1 MIRVRAL
8 LRGLAR
14 PALSVL
20 AGFVAGAIFIV
31 VTDIEVIALVGRDP
45 IRAFQL
51 AGEHVGAAYLALLE
65 GAFGDP
71 AKIQAAFSSG
81 STTKIASALRPI
93 TETLVNATPLI
104 FTGLAI
110 AVAFRTGVFNV
121 GAEGQFILGGLGA
134 TIVAIIAF
142 PIGIPAP
149 LFAVVVVASGAFV
162 GGVWGLI
169 PGLLKARL
177 GANEVITTIML
188 NYIALQVIGL
198 GLKWDAILPVGNT
211 QPVSRDLENF
221 VTIPRLLPML
231 PSLRLS
237 AGLLVALGAAVVVSW
252 FLFRTTR
259 GFELRASG
267 LNMSA
272 ARYSGIGAVSAV
284 VTAMTISGGL
294 AGLGGALHVVGTIGQ
309 MSLGIS
315 AGYGFTAIA
324 LALLGRT
331 SPSGV
336 VAAALLFGALE
347 TGGALMQIRTEIPK
361 DLLQFIQAL
370 VIVFIAAPELVNRV
384 FSNPLRRR
392 KVDSHD

>member
-1 MIRVRAL
+1 M
-8 LRGLAR
+8 
-14 PALSVL
+14 L

-31 VTDIEVIALVGRDP
+31 VTDVEVISMFGSNPVRALGLAAEYVGT
-45 IRAFQL
+45 
-51 AGEHVGAAYLALLE
+51 AYLSLVE

-71 AKIQAAFSSG
+71 AKIQAAFASG
-81 STTKIASALRPI
+81 NTTKIASALRPI
-93 TETLVNATPLI
+93 TETLVNTTPLI

-134 TIVAIIAF
+134 TVVAIIAY
-142 PIGIPAP
+142 PLGIPAP
-149 LFAVVVVASGAFV
+149 LFAVIVIVSGAAV
-162 GGVWGLI
+162 GGLWGFI
-169 PGLLKARL
+169 PGVLKARL

-188 NYIALQVIGL
+188 NYVALQVIAL

-211 QPVSRDLENF
+211 QPISRDLENF
-221 VTIPRLLPML
+221 VIIPRLLPMF
-231 PSLRLS
+231 PSLRLN
-237 AGLLVALGAAVVVSW
+237 AGLIVALVAAFAVSW

-267 LNMSA
+267 LNLNA
-272 ARYSGIGAVSAV
+272 ARYSGIGAVGAI
-284 VTAMTISGGL
+284 VTAMTISGAL

-315 AGYGFTAIA
+315 SGYGFTAIA

-331 SPSGV
+331 SPKGV

-370 VIVFIAAPELVNRV
+370 VIIFIAAPELVSRLLV
-384 FSNPLRRR
+384 NPFRRLRT
-392 KVDSHD
+392 SPHA